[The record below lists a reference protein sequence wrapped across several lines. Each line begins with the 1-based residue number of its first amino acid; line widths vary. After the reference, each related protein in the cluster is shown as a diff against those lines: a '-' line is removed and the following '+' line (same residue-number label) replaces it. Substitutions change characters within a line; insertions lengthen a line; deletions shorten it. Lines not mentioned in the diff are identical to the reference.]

1 MFYLIED
8 KKVQEFD
15 FALVNRINKLRNMKI
30 ILKKFTPNFITNIKL
45 NIIKKLCLITE
56 NNIFKL
62 IYLSI

>member
-30 ILKKFTPNFITNIKL
+30 ILKKFTPNLITNIKL